1 MDGSL
6 VAQILFANEKAFEGI
21 GDTKECRK
29 LYSVCKAAKE
39 NQHILDVISKNRA
52 ELYAVRIFN
61 CLLKKSKSI
70 SREDKEVIE
79 DASRKMA
86 RSVDIMFNKET
97 ALFRSC
103 FIEHI
108 LLDYVELLNHKVRYE
123 NGFEINYYNA
133 ELYHPYILYNYTTI
147 IKIMGIDFEKE
158 LISLKSRKMEETKN
172 NYKYIMY
179 KLWNVEDILKVHNT
193 AGCCDCCCGCG
204 CCCCCN

>member
-1 MDGSL
+1 MDCSL
-6 VAQILFANEKAFEGI
+6 VAQIVFANEKAFEGI
-21 GDTKECRK
+21 QDTKECHK
-29 LYSVCKAAKE
+29 LCLVCKAANE

-70 SREDKEVIE
+70 SREEKEVIV

-86 RSVDIMFNKET
+86 SAVDIMFNKET
-97 ALFRSC
+97 VLFRSC
-103 FIEHI
+103 FAEHI
-108 LLDYVELLNHKVRYE
+108 LLDYVELLNHKLRYE

-133 ELYHPYILYNYTTI
+133 ELYHPYILYNYMTI

-179 KLWNVEDILKVHNT
+179 KLWDVENILKIHST
-193 AGCCDCCCGCG
+193 SDCSH
-204 CCCCCN
+204 

>member
-1 MDGSL
+1 MDSAL

-21 GDTKECRK
+21 GDTKQCHKLCR
-29 LYSVCKAAKE
+29 VCKAAKE
-39 NQHILDVISKNRA
+39 NQHIIDVISRNRA

-70 SREDKEVIE
+70 SREEKEVIE
-79 DASRKMA
+79 YASGKMA

-97 ALFRSC
+97 VLFRSC
-103 FIEHI
+103 FVENI

-123 NGFEINYYNA
+123 NGFEIYYYNA
-133 ELYHPYILYNYTTI
+133 ELFHPYILYNYMTI

-172 NYKYIMY
+172 NYKYVTY
-179 KLWNVEDILKVHNT
+179 KLWNVDDILKIYNMV
-193 AGCCDCCCGCG
+193 DCH
-204 CCCCCN
+204 

>member
-6 VAQILFANEKAFEGI
+6 VAQILFANEKAFKGI
-21 GDTKECRK
+21 GDTKECQK
-29 LYSVCKAAKE
+29 LCRVCKAAKE
-39 NQHILDVISKNRA
+39 NQHIINVISKNRA

-70 SREDKEVIE
+70 SREDKEVIK
-79 DASRKMA
+79 DASGKMA
-86 RSVDIMFNKET
+86 SVVDIMFNKET

-108 LLDYVELLNHKVRYE
+108 LLDYVELLNHKLRYQ

-133 ELYHPYILYNYTTI
+133 ELYHPYILYNYMTI

-172 NYKYIMY
+172 NYKYVMY
-179 KLWNVEDILKVHNT
+179 KLWNVDDILKIHNT
-193 AGCCDCCCGCG
+193 TDICC
-204 CCCCCN
+204 

>member
-1 MDGSL
+1 MDSAL

-21 GDTKECRK
+21 GDTKECQK
-29 LYSVCKAAKE
+29 LCRVCKAAKE
-39 NQHILDVISKNRA
+39 NQHILDVISRNRA

-70 SREDKEVIE
+70 SREEKEVIK
-79 DASRKMA
+79 DASRKMVNA
-86 RSVDIMFNKET
+86 VDIMFNKET
-97 ALFRSC
+97 VLFRSC
-103 FIEHI
+103 FTEHI

-133 ELYHPYILYNYTTI
+133 ELFHPYILYNYMSI

-172 NYKYIMY
+172 NYKYVMY
-179 KLWNVEDILKVHNT
+179 KLWNIEDILKIHNAT
-193 AGCCDCCCGCG
+193 DCGC
-204 CCCCCN
+204 

>member
-1 MDGSL
+1 MDSAL

-21 GDTKECRK
+21 GDTKECQK
-29 LYSVCKAAKE
+29 LCRVCKAAKE
-39 NQHILDVISKNRA
+39 NQHILDGISRNRA

-70 SREDKEVIE
+70 SREEKEVIK
-79 DASRKMA
+79 DSSRKMVNA
-86 RSVDIMFNKET
+86 VDIMFNKET
-97 ALFRSC
+97 VLFRSC
-103 FIEHI
+103 FTEHI

-133 ELYHPYILYNYTTI
+133 ELFHPYILYNYMSI

-172 NYKYIMY
+172 NYKYVMY
-179 KLWNVEDILKVHNT
+179 KLWNIEDILKIHNAT
-193 AGCCDCCCGCG
+193 DCGC
-204 CCCCCN
+204 

>member
-1 MDGSL
+1 MDSAL

-21 GDTKECRK
+21 GDTKECQK
-29 LYSVCKAAKE
+29 LCRVCKAAKE
-39 NQHILDVISKNRA
+39 NQHILDGISRNRA

-70 SREDKEVIE
+70 SREEKEVIKN
-79 DASRKMA
+79 ASRKMVNA
-86 RSVDIMFNKET
+86 VDIMFNKET
-97 ALFRSC
+97 VLFCSC
-103 FIEHI
+103 FTEHI

-133 ELYHPYILYNYTTI
+133 ELFHPYILYNYMSI

-172 NYKYIMY
+172 NYKYVMY
-179 KLWNVEDILKVHNT
+179 KLWNIEDILKIHNAT
-193 AGCCDCCCGCG
+193 DCGC
-204 CCCCCN
+204 

>member
-1 MDGSL
+1 MDSAL

-21 GDTKECRK
+21 GDTKECQK
-29 LYSVCKAAKE
+29 LCRVCKAAKE
-39 NQHILDVISKNRA
+39 NQHILDGISRNRA

-70 SREDKEVIE
+70 SREEKEVIK
-79 DASRKMA
+79 DASRKMVNA
-86 RSVDIMFNKET
+86 VDIMFNKET
-97 ALFRSC
+97 VFFRSC
-103 FIEHI
+103 FTEHI

-133 ELYHPYILYNYTTI
+133 ELFHPYILYNYMSI

-172 NYKYIMY
+172 NYKYVMY
-179 KLWNVEDILKVHNT
+179 KLWNIEDILKIHNAT
-193 AGCCDCCCGCG
+193 DCGC
-204 CCCCCN
+204 

>member
-6 VAQILFANEKAFEGI
+6 VAQILFANEKAFKGI
-21 GDTKECRK
+21 GDTKECQK
-29 LYSVCKAAKE
+29 LCRVCKAAKE
-39 NQHILDVISKNRA
+39 NQHILDGISKNRA

-70 SREDKEVIE
+70 SREYKEVIK
-79 DASRKMA
+79 DASGKMA
-86 RSVDIMFNKET
+86 SAVDIMFNKET
-97 ALFRSC
+97 ALFRGC

-108 LLDYVELLNHKVRYE
+108 LLDYVELLNHKLRYQ
-123 NGFEINYYNA
+123 NGFEINYYNT
-133 ELYHPYILYNYTTI
+133 ELYHPYILYNYMTI

-179 KLWNVEDILKVHNT
+179 KLWNVEDILKIHN
-193 AGCCDCCCGCG
+193 ASDCCR
-204 CCCCCN
+204 

>member
-1 MDGSL
+1 MDSAL

-21 GDTKECRK
+21 CDTKECQK
-29 LYSVCKAAKE
+29 LCHVCKAAKE

-52 ELYAVRIFN
+52 ELYSIRIFN

-70 SREDKEVIE
+70 SCEEKEAIR

-86 RSVDIMFNKET
+86 SSVDIMFNKET

-103 FIEHI
+103 FAEHI
-108 LLDYVELLNHKVRYE
+108 LLDYVELLNHKVRYQ

-133 ELYHPYILYNYTTI
+133 ELFHPYILYNYMTI

-172 NYKYIMY
+172 NYKYVMY
-179 KLWNVEDILKVHNT
+179 KLWNVEDILKIHNAT
-193 AGCCDCCCGCG
+193 DICC
-204 CCCCCN
+204 

>member
-1 MDGSL
+1 MDSAL

-21 GDTKECRK
+21 GDTKECQK
-29 LYSVCKAAKE
+29 LCRVCKAAKE
-39 NQHILDVISKNRA
+39 NQHILDGISRNRA

-70 SREDKEVIE
+70 SCEEKEVIK
-79 DASRKMA
+79 DASRKMVNA
-86 RSVDIMFNKET
+86 ADIMFNKET
-97 ALFRSC
+97 VLFRSC
-103 FIEHI
+103 FTEHI

-133 ELYHPYILYNYTTI
+133 ELFHPYILYNYMSI

-172 NYKYIMY
+172 NYKYVMY
-179 KLWNVEDILKVHNT
+179 KLWNIEDILKIHKAT
-193 AGCCDCCCGCG
+193 DCGC
-204 CCCCCN
+204 

>member
-1 MDGSL
+1 MDSAL

-21 GDTKECRK
+21 GATKECQK
-29 LYSVCKAAKE
+29 LCRVCKAAKE
-39 NQHILDVISKNRA
+39 NQHILDGISRNRA

-70 SREDKEVIE
+70 SREEKEVIK
-79 DASRKMA
+79 DASRKMVNA
-86 RSVDIMFNKET
+86 VDIMFNKET
-97 ALFRSC
+97 VLFRSC
-103 FIEHI
+103 FTEHI

-133 ELYHPYILYNYTTI
+133 ELFHPYILYNYMSI

-172 NYKYIMY
+172 NYKYVMY
-179 KLWNVEDILKVHNT
+179 KLWNIEDILKMHNAT
-193 AGCCDCCCGCG
+193 DCGC
-204 CCCCCN
+204 

>member
-1 MDGSL
+1 MDGAL

-29 LYSVCKAAKE
+29 LCGVCKAANE

-61 CLLKKSKSI
+61 CLFKKSKSI
-70 SREDKEVIE
+70 SREEKEEVIA

-86 RSVDIMFNKET
+86 SSVDIMFNKET
-97 ALFRSC
+97 VLFRSC
-103 FIEHI
+103 FVENI
-108 LLDYVELLNHKVRYE
+108 LLDYVELLNHKLRYE

-133 ELYHPYILYNYTTI
+133 ELYHPYILYNYMTI

-179 KLWNVEDILKVHNT
+179 KLWNVEDILKIHN
-193 AGCCDCCCGCG
+193 ASDCRDC
-204 CCCCCN
+204 

>member
-1 MDGSL
+1 MDSAL

-21 GDTKECRK
+21 GDTKECQK
-29 LYSVCKAAKE
+29 LCRVCKAAKE
-39 NQHILDVISKNRA
+39 NQHILDGISRNRA

-70 SREDKEVIE
+70 SREEKEVIK
-79 DASRKMA
+79 DASRKMVRA
-86 RSVDIMFNKET
+86 VDIMFNKET
-97 ALFRSC
+97 VLFRSC
-103 FIEHI
+103 FTEHI

-133 ELYHPYILYNYTTI
+133 ELFHPYILYNYMSI

-172 NYKYIMY
+172 NYKYVMY
-179 KLWNVEDILKVHNT
+179 KLWNIEDILKIHNAT
-193 AGCCDCCCGCG
+193 DCGC
-204 CCCCCN
+204 

>member
-1 MDGSL
+1 MDSAL

-21 GDTKECRK
+21 GDTKECQK
-29 LYSVCKAAKE
+29 LCRVCKAAKE
-39 NQHILDVISKNRA
+39 NQHILDGISRNRA

-70 SREDKEVIE
+70 SREEKEVIK
-79 DASRKMA
+79 DASRKMVNA
-86 RSVDIMFNKET
+86 IDIMFNKET
-97 ALFRSC
+97 VLFRSC
-103 FIEHI
+103 FTEHI

-133 ELYHPYILYNYTTI
+133 ELFHPYILYNYMSI

-172 NYKYIMY
+172 NYKYVMY
-179 KLWNVEDILKVHNT
+179 KLWNIEDILKIHNAT
-193 AGCCDCCCGCG
+193 DCGC
-204 CCCCCN
+204 

>member
-1 MDGSL
+1 MDSAL

-21 GDTKECRK
+21 GDTKECQK
-29 LYSVCKAAKE
+29 LCRVCKAAKE
-39 NQHILDVISKNRA
+39 NQHILDGISRNRA

-70 SREDKEVIE
+70 SREEKEVIK
-79 DASRKMA
+79 DASRKMVNA
-86 RSVDIMFNKET
+86 VDIMFNKET
-97 ALFRSC
+97 VLFRSC
-103 FIEHI
+103 FTEHI

-133 ELYHPYILYNYTTI
+133 ELFHPYILYNYMSI

-172 NYKYIMY
+172 NYKYVMY
-179 KLWNVEDILKVHNT
+179 KLWNVDDILKIHNT
-193 AGCCDCCCGCG
+193 TDICC
-204 CCCCCN
+204 

>member
-1 MDGSL
+1 MDSAL

-21 GDTKECRK
+21 GDTKECQK
-29 LYSVCKAAKE
+29 LCRVCKAAKE
-39 NQHILDVISKNRA
+39 NQHILDGISRNRA

-70 SREDKEVIE
+70 SREEKEVIK
-79 DASRKMA
+79 DASRKMVNA
-86 RSVDIMFNKET
+86 VDIMFNKET
-97 ALFRSC
+97 LLFRSC
-103 FIEHI
+103 FTEHI

-133 ELYHPYILYNYTTI
+133 ELFHPYILYNYMSI

-172 NYKYIMY
+172 NYKYVMY
-179 KLWNVEDILKVHNT
+179 KLWNIEDILKIHNAT
-193 AGCCDCCCGCG
+193 DCGC
-204 CCCCCN
+204 

>member
-1 MDGSL
+1 MDSAL

-21 GDTKECRK
+21 GDTKECQK
-29 LYSVCKAAKE
+29 LCRVCKAAKE
-39 NQHILDVISKNRA
+39 NQHILDGISRNRA

-70 SREDKEVIE
+70 SREEKEVIK
-79 DASRKMA
+79 DASRKMVNA
-86 RSVDIMFNKET
+86 VDIMFNKET
-97 ALFRSC
+97 VLFRSC
-103 FIEHI
+103 FTEHI

-133 ELYHPYILYNYTTI
+133 ELFHPYILYNYMSI

-172 NYKYIMY
+172 NYKYVMY
-179 KLWNVEDILKVHNT
+179 KLWNIEDILKIHNAT
-193 AGCCDCCCGCG
+193 DCGC
-204 CCCCCN
+204 

>member
-1 MDGSL
+1 MDGAL

-29 LYSVCKAAKE
+29 LCGVCKAANE

-61 CLLKKSKSI
+61 SSFKKSKSI
-70 SREDKEVIE
+70 SREEKEEVIA
-79 DASRKMA
+79 DASKKMA
-86 RSVDIMFNKET
+86 SAVDIMFNKET
-97 ALFRSC
+97 VLFRSC
-103 FIEHI
+103 FAENI
-108 LLDYVELLNHKVRYE
+108 LLDYVELLNHKLRYE

-133 ELYHPYILYNYTTI
+133 ELYHPYILYNYMTI

-179 KLWNVEDILKVHNT
+179 KLWNVEDILKIHNKSDCR
-193 AGCCDCCCGCG
+193 GC
-204 CCCCCN
+204 

>member
-1 MDGSL
+1 MDSAL

-21 GDTKECRK
+21 GDTKECQK
-29 LYSVCKAAKE
+29 LCRVCKAAKE
-39 NQHILDVISKNRA
+39 NQHILDGISRNRA

-70 SREDKEVIE
+70 SREEKEVIK
-79 DASRKMA
+79 DASRKMVNA
-86 RSVDIMFNKET
+86 IDIMFNKET
-97 ALFRSC
+97 LLFRSC
-103 FIEHI
+103 FTEHI

-133 ELYHPYILYNYTTI
+133 ELFHPYILYNYMSI

-172 NYKYIMY
+172 NYKYVMY
-179 KLWNVEDILKVHNT
+179 KLWNIEDILKIHNAT
-193 AGCCDCCCGCG
+193 DCGC
-204 CCCCCN
+204 

>member
-1 MDGSL
+1 MDGAL

-21 GDTKECRK
+21 DDTKECHK
-29 LYSVCKAAKE
+29 LCRICKAAKE
-39 NQHILDVISKNRA
+39 NQHILDGISKNRA

-70 SREDKEVIE
+70 SREDKEVIK
-79 DASRKMA
+79 DAGGKLASA
-86 RSVDIMFNKET
+86 VDIMFNKET

-103 FIEHI
+103 FIEYI
-108 LLDYVELLNHKVRYE
+108 LLDYVELLNHKLRYQ

-133 ELYHPYILYNYTTI
+133 ELYHPYILYNYMTI

-179 KLWNVEDILKVHNT
+179 KLWNVEDILKIHN
-193 AGCCDCCCGCG
+193 ASDCCR
-204 CCCCCN
+204 

>member
-1 MDGSL
+1 MDSAL

-21 GDTKECRK
+21 GDTKECQK
-29 LYSVCKAAKE
+29 LCRVCKAAKE
-39 NQHILDVISKNRA
+39 NQHILDGISRNRA

-70 SREDKEVIE
+70 SREEKEVIK
-79 DASRKMA
+79 DASRKIVNA
-86 RSVDIMFNKET
+86 VDIMFNKET
-97 ALFRSC
+97 VLFRSC
-103 FIEHI
+103 FTEHI

-133 ELYHPYILYNYTTI
+133 ELFHPYILYNYMSI

-172 NYKYIMY
+172 NYKYVMY
-179 KLWNVEDILKVHNT
+179 KLWNIEDILKIHNAT
-193 AGCCDCCCGCG
+193 DCGC
-204 CCCCCN
+204 

>member
-1 MDGSL
+1 MDSAL

-21 GDTKECRK
+21 CDTKQCHKLCR
-29 LYSVCKAAKE
+29 VCKAAKE
-39 NQHILDVISKNRA
+39 NQHIIDVISRNRA

-70 SREDKEVIE
+70 SREEKEVIKY
-79 DASRKMA
+79 ASGKMA

-97 ALFRSC
+97 VLFRSC
-103 FIEHI
+103 FVENI

-123 NGFEINYYNA
+123 NGFEIYYYNA
-133 ELYHPYILYNYTTI
+133 ELFHPYILYNYMTI

-172 NYKYIMY
+172 NYKYVTY
-179 KLWNVEDILKVHNT
+179 KLWNVDDILKIYNMV
-193 AGCCDCCCGCG
+193 DCY
-204 CCCCCN
+204 